1 MFPRSWP
8 RAVRVILSG
17 IVVLVMMSTGLLV
30 TVSTAMTNPGYIDS
44 ATDEPT
50 TLGAIMIGVA
60 MLALLTLPFYRRAPL
75 VPMIAGTVVAL
86 LLRLD
91 PFVLAVGLA
100 VWVVRAERR
109 WHWAVAAA
117 GFAVILIC
125 AGLHL
130 YALTGWPDPD
140 YQRTG
145 QILVAVVT
153 VLCLGLVLG
162 ISLGVRQRRSAR
174 TAEAHARAAEHSN
187 EALTEQLTRQQE
199 RQILAREVHDTL
211 ASDLSGLSLH
221 VGGLE
226 KAAQSTGDPRLGHEL
241 RTTRHYADRALTNL
255 RTLLT
260 SLREGDASDAAPAP
274 SPRGVADL
282 QTLFAEAAATGVDVR
297 PFVLVDGFSTAPDAL
312 QHAVRRITGEA
323 LTNVLRHSSDRTA
336 EVSLTG
342 AEGQGIELRVT
353 NRVAQGSGF
362 TGGSGT
368 GLVGVEE
375 RARALGGSAEP
386 RQDGD
391 RFTLTVRLP
400 WPAPDASEPPGG
412 VSTTPAR

>member
-8 RAVRVILSG
+8 RAVRLILSG
-17 IVVLVMMSTGLLV
+17 IVVLVMMGTGLLV
-30 TVSTAMTNPGYIDS
+30 TVTALMTNPGYIDPT
-44 ATDEPT
+44 TDEPS
-50 TLGAIMIGVA
+50 TLGVIMTGLG

-75 VPMIAGTVVAL
+75 VPMIAGAVVAL

-91 PFVLAVGLA
+91 PFVLAVGLT
-100 VWVVRAERR
+100 VWIVRAERR

-117 GFAVILIC
+117 GFAIIMIC

-130 YALTGWPDPD
+130 HALSGWPDPD
-140 YQRTG
+140 YRRTG

-174 TAEAHARAAEHSN
+174 AAEAHARAAEHSN
-187 EALTEQLTRQQE
+187 EQLTEELTRQQE
-199 RQILAREVHDTL
+199 RQVLAREVHDTL

-226 KAAQSTGDPRLGHEL
+226 KAAQHAGDPRLDDEL

-260 SLREGDASDAAPAP
+260 SLREGGAGDDAPAP
-274 SPRGVADL
+274 SPQGVADL
-282 QTLFAEAAATGVDVR
+282 QALFAEAAAGGVEAR
-297 PFVLVDGFSTAPDAL
+297 PFVLVDGFSAAPDAL
-312 QHAVRRITGEA
+312 QHAVRRILQEA

-342 AEGQGIELRVT
+342 GEGQGIDLRVT
-353 NRVAQGSGF
+353 NRVPEQPRF
-362 TGGSGT
+362 TAGSGT
-368 GLVGVEE
+368 GLVGLEE
-375 RARALGGSAEP
+375 RARALGGTVET
-386 RQDGD
+386 RQHEG
-391 RFTLTVRLP
+391 RFILTVRLP
-400 WPAPDASEPPGG
+400 WPLPETAEH
-412 VSTTPAR
+412 PA

>member
-1 MFPRSWP
+1 MFPRTWP
-8 RAVRVILSG
+8 RVVRVILSG
-17 IVVLVMMSTGLLV
+17 IVVLVMMGTGLLV
-30 TVSTAMTNPGYIDS
+30 TVTALMTNPGYIDPT
-44 ATDEPT
+44 TDEPS
-50 TLGAIMIGVA
+50 TLGVIMTGLG

-91 PFVLAVGLA
+91 PFVLAVGLT
-100 VWVVRAERR
+100 VWIVRAERR

-117 GFAVILIC
+117 GFAIIMIC

-130 YALTGWPDPD
+130 HALSGWPDPD
-140 YQRTG
+140 YRRTG

-174 TAEAHARAAEHSN
+174 AAEAHARAAEHSN
-187 EALTEQLTRQQE
+187 EQLTEQLTRQQE
-199 RQILAREVHDTL
+199 RQVLAREVHDTL

-226 KAAQSTGDPRLGHEL
+226 KAARHAGDPRLDDEL

-260 SLREGDASDAAPAP
+260 SLREGGAGDDAPAP
-274 SPRGVADL
+274 SPQGVADL
-282 QTLFAEAAATGVDVR
+282 QALFAEAAAGGVDVR
-297 PFVLVDGFSTAPDAL
+297 PFVLIDGFSSAPDAL
-312 QHAVRRITGEA
+312 QHAVRRILQEA

-336 EVSLTG
+336 EISLTG
-342 AEGQGIELRVT
+342 GEDQGIDLRVT
-353 NRVAQGSGF
+353 NRVPEQPRF
-362 TGGSGT
+362 TAGSGT
-368 GLVGVEE
+368 GLVGLEE
-375 RARALGGSAEP
+375 RARALGGTVET
-386 RQDGD
+386 RQHEG
-391 RFTLTVRLP
+391 RFILTVRLP
-400 WPAPDASEPPGG
+400 WPLPETAEHPG
-412 VSTTPAR
+412 